1 MGGWVGRVCEEEARL
16 AARELHAMD
25 VTEGETWV
33 GVTGGGSVQGG
44 SRGRVGGSLGVG
56 GSRVPSRQDGRLMKG
71 RRDGARGGEV
81 WVGGSRRG
89 RAERGANEFHPVN
102 TPE

>member
-25 VTEGETWV
+25 VTEGETRV

-44 SRGRVGGSLGVG
+44 VQR
-56 GSRVPSRQDGRLMKG
+56 
-71 RRDGARGGEV
+71 
-81 WVGGSRRG
+81 
-89 RAERGANEFHPVN
+89 
-102 TPE
+102 